1 VSGYPQWE
9 FPACWLQGAVQQN
22 LYGKSF
28 PKARSC
34 KPSWGSFRTYA
45 DAALSSGS
53 PHRPATAPAFR
64 KQCEVL
70 AVKDKEQG
78 HAPDQLEEMMGNL
91 RLLVADDHDVVR
103 KGVRTLLEEQP
114 GWEVAAEAADGREAV
129 EKAKLVQPDVTIL
142 DLSMPELN
150 GLEAAREILKTV
162 PTKVLILTMYDS
174 DPLIRQTLEAGA
186 RGYLLKSD
194 AGRDL
199 VSAVDALRRNK
210 TFFTPK
216 VAQMVLEG
224 YLGRTTKENED
235 DSNRKNGLRLTARQ
249 KQILQLLAEGK
260 SSKEVAVALN
270 ISVKTAETHRAN
282 IMRRLDCHSVTE
294 LVRYAIRNHIIEA

>member
-1 VSGYPQWE
+1 
-9 FPACWLQGAVQQN
+9 
-22 LYGKSF
+22 
-28 PKARSC
+28 
-34 KPSWGSFRTYA
+34 
-45 DAALSSGS
+45 
-53 PHRPATAPAFR
+53 
-64 KQCEVL
+64 
-70 AVKDKEQG
+70 
-78 HAPDQLEEMMGNL
+78 MMGNL

-150 GLEAAREILKTV
+150 GLEAAKEILKTV
-162 PTKVLILTMYDS
+162 QTKVLILTMYDS

-224 YLGRTTKENED
+224 YLGRPSKENDED
-235 DSNRKNGLRLTARQ
+235 GARKNGLRLTARQ

>member
-1 VSGYPQWE
+1 
-9 FPACWLQGAVQQN
+9 
-22 LYGKSF
+22 
-28 PKARSC
+28 
-34 KPSWGSFRTYA
+34 
-45 DAALSSGS
+45 
-53 PHRPATAPAFR
+53 
-64 KQCEVL
+64 
-70 AVKDKEQG
+70 
-78 HAPDQLEEMMGNL
+78 MGIL

-114 GWEVAAEAADGREAV
+114 GWEVAAEASDGREAV

-162 PTKVLILTMYDS
+162 STKVLILTMYDS

-224 YLGRTTKENED
+224 YLGRPTKENED
-235 DSNRKNGLRLTARQ
+235 DNGRKNGLRLTARQ

-260 SSKEVAVALN
+260 SSKEVAVALS

>member
-1 VSGYPQWE
+1 
-9 FPACWLQGAVQQN
+9 
-22 LYGKSF
+22 
-28 PKARSC
+28 
-34 KPSWGSFRTYA
+34 
-45 DAALSSGS
+45 
-53 PHRPATAPAFR
+53 
-64 KQCEVL
+64 
-70 AVKDKEQG
+70 
-78 HAPDQLEEMMGNL
+78 MMANL

-114 GWEVAAEAADGREAV
+114 GWEVAAEACDGREAV

-162 PTKVLILTMYDS
+162 STKVLILTMYDS

-224 YLGRTTKENED
+224 YLGRPSKENED
-235 DSNRKNGLRLTARQ
+235 DSNRKNWLRLTARQ

-260 SSKEVAVALN
+260 SSKEVAVALS